1 MLTDSHRHPIQ
12 SSPQD
17 LPRRLPRACSHHT
30 RQGSSHPQPHHHA
43 HCHRWG
49 SRSCARQHVNAGL
62 VRRRQRRRMCG
73 GDRRETNRRGAS
85 GAGGSVSNQRI
96 WHCCF
101 PWPSLSLTFQMLVAS
116 AQVHGALGCARL
128 ILFFS
133 LSSPPV
139 ALALFWSQSRTAR
152 ELALV
157 PGWHF
162 RQGGARV
169 SEKGCRFHQQ
179 RRQRSETVRN
189 I

>member
-128 ILFFS
+128 ILFCS

-139 ALALFWSQSRTAR
+139 ALYL
-152 ELALV
+152 
-157 PGWHF
+157 
-162 RQGGARV
+162 
-169 SEKGCRFHQQ
+169 
-179 RRQRSETVRN
+179 
-189 I
+189 